1 MQRASAEADYHALN
15 SRRLELFGE
24 IRTVWTN
31 LSGVQIQIRIA
42 QETLELVRD
51 LVTLVE
57 TRYETARAGQADLLR
72 IQMEEE
78 RLKTLISNLEEKA
91 FATRARF
98 NGFLGRDPDTEVETA
113 DRITAEKSVESRTC
127 CKS

>member
-72 IQMEEE
+72 IQKDEG
-78 RLKTLISNLEEKA
+78 RLKTLLSYLEESA
-91 FATRARF
+91 
-98 NGFLGRDPDTEVETA
+98 VETHA
-113 DRITAEKSVESRTC
+113 SFKGFRGRESGT
-127 CKS
+127 